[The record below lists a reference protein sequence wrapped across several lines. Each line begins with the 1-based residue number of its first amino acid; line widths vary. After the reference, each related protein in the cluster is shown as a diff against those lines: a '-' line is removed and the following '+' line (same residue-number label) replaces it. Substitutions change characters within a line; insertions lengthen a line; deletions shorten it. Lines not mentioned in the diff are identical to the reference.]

1 MSTLLKIDEEAI
13 SADQF
18 IKFLKFSN
26 EFSELMKKLIR
37 NKVTVHAAKKR
48 GITVST
54 EEVQQMADDF
64 RRCIGLHRAKETHEW
79 IERIGITPEDFET
92 FITEHVFKKKMID
105 TLTTEEAVAAY
116 FNLNAPRFDTA
127 DIKHI
132 VVEGREKA
140 MEFIALL
147 DEEPEN
153 FDEFAREYSLDDE
166 TKNTGGYIP
175 EVRRGILP
183 DEVEAKVFNASAD
196 DILGPFQVG
205 EEELYEIIRVTAIHP
220 ARLDKSAR
228 EKISEAIY
236 DEWLNERLKEHSV
249 RF

>member
-1 MSTLLKIDEEAI
+1 
-13 SADQF
+13 
-18 IKFLKFSN
+18 
-26 EFSELMKKLIR
+26 
-37 NKVTVHAAKKR
+37 
-48 GITVST
+48 
-54 EEVQQMADDF
+54 MADDF